1 MEGGSHNAAEE
12 EIDASG
18 YQEGASSFYSQS
30 FKAQLA
36 ANQLLTG
43 FDTKDCTLN
52 ASVL

>member
-1 MEGGSHNAAEE
+1 MEGGRLDDS

-18 YQEGASSFYSQS
+18 QPEASSFYSQS

-36 ANQLLTG
+36 HNQLLTG

-52 ASVL
+52 TQVQQL